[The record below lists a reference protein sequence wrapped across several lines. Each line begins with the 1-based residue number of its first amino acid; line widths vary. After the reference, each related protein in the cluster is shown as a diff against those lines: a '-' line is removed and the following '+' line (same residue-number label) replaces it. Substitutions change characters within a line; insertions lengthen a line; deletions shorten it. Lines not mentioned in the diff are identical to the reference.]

1 MITNGGIGATD
12 TGTFKDPFVIKKTGI
27 ADSPLHYGK
36 APSWLFQRMKRLARE
51 IIIVMVHE
59 FGAKEL
65 LKRIS
70 DPYWFQ
76 ALGSCSRRLSEN
88 APKLSFRAE
97 REILLH

>member
-1 MITNGGIGATD
+1 M
-12 TGTFKDPFVIKKTGI
+12 KKTGI
-27 ADSPLHYGK
+27 ADNPLHYGK

-76 ALGSCSRRLSEN
+76 ALGSVLGFDWHSSG
-88 APKLSFRAE
+88 PMS
-97 REILLH
+97 